1 MSNELTTTAPR
12 NALFIKNLCPGLME
26 VGKIKIG
33 KKGNVRKSQSG
44 ADWQPPQKLD
54 HFLITTMQRGEDGN
68 YLQDDNLTKRFAPSG
83 DPLRSIPVRL
93 IYDDIA
99 LNFAT
104 RYICYYGKTVY
115 CSGDGETALRLQS
128 DKKTYATRTCTC
140 GRQDPKYNGDNGP
153 NGPDN
158 VGGSNSKGKCKINGI
173 LSVIIDGADRVGGVW
188 KFRTTSYNSV
198 VGILSSL
205 ALIQRIT
212 GGRLAGIP
220 MMMTVSPKTVQD
232 PLEGKQQTIHI
243 VGLQYAGTMDSLRE
257 VGYQIALTEAK
268 HGISMARIEEDARML
283 LTHTPTAGLGDDI
296 AEDVIEEFYPE
307 EVVQPV
313 PDLVDP
319 SKRIHEINGDVTDK
333 NTGAVIDRTPPLAGV
348 STEQQPRRER
358 GKPSPGHKRRTN
370 EEIETDRL
378 ADEADALVAQRVADN
393 MSNGDETLDPSTGEI
408 IGGPGLD
415 DDFPDLPGTHTQPEN
430 KPTDDFW

>member
-33 KKGNVRKSQSG
+33 KKGTSRPTQG
-44 ADWQPPQKLD
+44 GGGTWQPPQKLD

-83 DPLRSIPVRL
+83 EPLRSIPVRL

-313 PDLVDP
+313 PDLVGAQEQGQHQDKTTVIQP
-319 SKRIHEINGDVTDK
+319 GHEP
-333 NTGAVIDRTPPLAGV
+333 PPLAGV
-348 STEQQPRRER
+348 STEPEAPKRER
-358 GKPSPGHKRRTN
+358 GKPSPGHAKRTKQEM
-370 EEIETDRL
+370 EEDKA
-378 ADEADALVAQRVADN
+378 ADEAEALAAQQAADAMAHGTEAVDT
-393 MSNGDETLDPSTGEI
+393 GTGEI
-408 IGGPGLD
+408 TGGEPDLD
-415 DDFPDLPGTHTQPEN
+415 DNFPDLPSTQAQPVN
-430 KPTDDFW
+430 KSTDDLW

>member
-1 MSNELTTTAPR
+1 MSNELTTTTAPR
-12 NALFIKNLCPGLME
+12 NAMMIKNLCPGLME

-33 KKGNVRKSQSG
+33 KKGTVRKSQTG
-44 ADWQPPQKLD
+44 TDWQPPQKLD

-313 PDLVDP
+313 PDLV
-319 SKRIHEINGDVTDK
+319 
-333 NTGAVIDRTPPLAGV
+333 GAQEQAPTAGNQDEPPPLAGV
-348 STEQQPRRER
+348 AEEQQPRRER
-358 GKPSPGHKRRTN
+358 GKPSPGNAKRTKREM
-370 EEIETDRL
+370 EEDKA
-378 ADEADALVAQRVADN
+378 ADEADQRAIDAAAHGAEAVDT
-393 MSNGDETLDPSTGEI
+393 GTGEI
-408 IGGPGLD
+408 TGGPGLD
-415 DDFPDLPGTHTQPEN
+415 DDFPDLPGTHTQEQN
-430 KPTDDFW
+430 QGQQQKPTDDLW